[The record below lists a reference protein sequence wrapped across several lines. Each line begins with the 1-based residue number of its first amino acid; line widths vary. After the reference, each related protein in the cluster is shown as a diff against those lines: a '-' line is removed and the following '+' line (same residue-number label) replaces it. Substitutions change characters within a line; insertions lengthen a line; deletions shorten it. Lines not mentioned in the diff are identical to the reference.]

1 MMTATSSPTTGSTT
15 MADATADAQVRAVLA
30 EYVEA
35 YARRDPEAILAFFAD
50 DAARYNLAPPLRQSA
65 GTMVGD
71 VEGVRAWLAGFD
83 GPVVLEHRDLVV
95 AAEAAVAF
103 AFALTKMTAKPVG
116 APEAFSF
123 WLRSTFGLRLLD
135 GRWRIVHE
143 HSSTPFYMDGSF
155 RAAVDLEP

>member
-1 MMTATSSPTTGSTT
+1 MTTTSSSTPTTAGP
-15 MADATADAQVRAVLA
+15 AAEGEVRAVLA

-35 YARRDPEAILAFFAD
+35 HARRDAEAILAFFAD
-50 DAARYNLAPPLRQSA
+50 GAARYNLAPPLRQGA

-83 GPVVLEHRDLVV
+83 GPVVLEHRDLDV
-95 AAEAAVAF
+95 AVDGGVAF
-103 AFALTKMTAKPVG
+103 AYALTMMTAKPVG
-116 APEAFSF
+116 AAEPFSF

-143 HSSTPFYMDGSF
+143 HESTPFYMDGSF

>member
-1 MMTATSSPTTGSTT
+1 MTTTTSSTPTPAGP
-15 MADATADAQVRAVLA
+15 TAEEEVRAVLA

-35 YARRDPEAILAFFAD
+35 HARRDAEAIFSFFTD
-50 DAARYNLAPPLRQSA
+50 GAARYNLAPPLRQGP

-83 GPVVLEHRDLVV
+83 GPVVLEHRDLDV
-95 AAEAAVAF
+95 AADGSVAF
-103 AFALTKMTAKPVG
+103 AHALTKMTARPVG
-116 APEAFSF
+116 APDPFSF

-143 HSSTPFYMDGSF
+143 HGSTPFYMDGSF

>member
-1 MMTATSSPTTGSTT
+1 MTTTTSSTSAGGTAE
-15 MADATADAQVRAVLA
+15 ADVRAVLA
-30 EYVEA
+30 EYAEA
-35 YARRDPEAILAFFAD
+35 HARRDPEAILSFFTD
-50 DAARYNLAPPLRQSA
+50 DAVRYNLAPPLRQAS

-83 GPVVLEHRDLVV
+83 GPVVLEHRDLDV
-95 AAEAAVAF
+95 AADGDVAF
-103 AFALTKMTAKPVG
+103 AHALTKMTAKPVG
-116 APEAFSF
+116 APDPFSF

-143 HSSTPFYMDGSF
+143 HESTPFYMDGSF